1 MSACHRRSLT
11 RPPTQLWRMSE
22 RLVGWPPLHRRWV
35 SACRTCC
42 IRCGMR
48 PDCRTCAHPSSEH
61 RVLVSLLAMHM
72 PTARRR
78 YTRHTYVHI
87 SQRQPAVGAGAP
99 PAGRAITTAGGTA
112 PAVSGLP
119 ITSGT
124 SLHPHT
130 QQQQQP
136 MSPRHTT
143 TTAQA
148 AQATDNV
155 QLAGTPGL
163 REVDLV
169 RGAVCRRSTHRV
181 VMQSRPGHQRRRDS
195 VHASQ
200 CPRAIRRLFR
210 QQHQRMCRTLPHA
223 SAGVNSKSGD
233 RPLKSR
239 SRRDVTAFAGHRG

>member
-48 PDCRTCAHPSSEH
+48 PDCRTCAHPKQRTPRLGQSPRHAHAKSTQ
-61 RVLVSLLAMHM
+61 A
-72 PTARRR
+72 
-78 YTRHTYVHI
+78 HTYVHI

-169 RGAVCRRSTHRV
+169 RGAVGRRSTHRV

-195 VHASQ
+195 VHAS
-200 CPRAIRRLFR
+200 
-210 QQHQRMCRTLPHA
+210 
-223 SAGVNSKSGD
+223 
-233 RPLKSR
+233 
-239 SRRDVTAFAGHRG
+239 